1 MRVVHIA
8 AGAGAMYCGACK
20 RDAGLARG
28 LAAMGHDIEV
38 VPIYTPLRV
47 DDIEPP
53 NVGRVRMGGVNV
65 YLQHRIPLLRY
76 TPALLDWFWDT
87 PGVLA
92 AASRFAVRTRAA
104 DVGAMAVQ
112 VLRGM
117 RGTQRK
123 AVNGLIAYLETQP
136 KPDVI
141 SLTNTLLSGMASE
154 IHRRMDVPVVASV
167 QGEDGFVKQMRD
179 PYRARAIEVLRA
191 NAKALDLVLA
201 PCEAYIDRMESFLD
215 VERSRMALVRPGIYA
230 PAYRRPKGARP
241 EGAPIVGFLG
251 AVTFVKGMDL
261 VVEAA
266 GRLRAKG
273 APPFRI
279 LAAGSLLDKR
289 YLKAV
294 ERRAH
299 KLQLDGAFQYCGE
312 LEFAQKVRMLQ
323 TCDIVCLPSRAWECR
338 GMAGLEALAAGCH
351 LVAPN
356 NGIFPELAE
365 ATGNV
370 TTFKPDDYRSLSDA
384 IRQAIKSLPDLGARG
399 ADAADAVTQRYS
411 IEAMAADAQAALI
424 RAQERYVVSRE
435 AREQRRAAAEAA
447 RTEEGAAA
455 DKP

>member
-28 LAAMGHDIEV
+28 LAALGNDVEV

-65 YLQHRIPLLRY
+65 YLQHKVPLLRH
-76 TPALLDWFWDT
+76 TPAFLDWFWDT

-92 AASRFAVRTRAA
+92 AAARFAVRTKAA
-104 DVGAMAVQ
+104 DVGPMAVQ

-141 SLTNTLLSGMASE
+141 SLTNTLLSGMTSE
-154 IHRRMDVPVVASV
+154 MHRRMDVPVVASV

-201 PCEAYIDRMESFLD
+201 PCEAYMDRMETFLD
-215 VERSRMALVRPGIYA
+215 VERSRMALVRPGIHA
-230 PAYRRPKGARP
+230 PAYRRPAGARP
-241 EGAPIVGFLG
+241 DGPPVIGFLG
-251 AVTFVKGMDL
+251 AVTYVKGLDL
-261 VVEAA
+261 VIEAA

-273 APPFRI
+273 APPIRI
-279 LAAGSLLDKR
+279 LAAGSLVDKR

-294 ERRAH
+294 DRRAA
-299 KLQLDGAFQYCGE
+299 KLQVSNTYQYCGE
-312 LEFAQKVRMLQ
+312 LDFTQKVQMLR
-323 TCDIVCLPSRAWECR
+323 TCDIVCLPSRSWECR

-351 LVAPN
+351 LIAPDT
-356 NGIFPELAE
+356 GIFPELAE
-365 ATGNV
+365 VTGNV
-370 TTFKPDDYRSLSDA
+370 TTFKTDDYRSLSEA
-384 IRQAIKSLPDLGARG
+384 IRQAVKSLPELGARG
-399 ADAADAVTQRYS
+399 AAAADAVAQRYS
-411 IEAMAADAQAALI
+411 IEAMASDAQAALI
-424 RAQERYVVSRE
+424 KAQERYVATRE
-435 AREQRRAAAEAA
+435 VREKRRAASEAA
-447 RTEEGAAA
+447 RAEEEKRA
-455 DKP
+455 DRS

>member
-28 LAAMGHDIEV
+28 LAGLGHDVEV

-65 YLQHRIPLLRY
+65 YLQHRIPLLRH
-76 TPALLDWFWDT
+76 TPAFLDWFWDT

-92 AASRFAVRTRAA
+92 AASKFAVRTKAA

-123 AVNGLIAYLETQP
+123 AVNGLIAYLEAQP
-136 KPDVI
+136 KPEVI

-191 NAKALDLVLA
+191 NAKALDLVLC
-201 PCEAYIDRMESFLD
+201 PCEAYMERMESFLD

-241 EGAPIVGFLG
+241 DGPPIVGFLG

-266 GRLRAKG
+266 GRLKAKG
-273 APPFRI
+273 APPIRI

-299 KLQLDGAFQYCGE
+299 KLNLDGVFQYCGE
-312 LEFAQKVRMLQ
+312 LDFAQKVQMLQ

-338 GMAGLEALAAGCH
+338 AMAGLEALAAGCH
-351 LVAPN
+351 LIAPN
-356 NGIFPELAE
+356 SGIFPELAD

-370 TTFKPDDYRSLSDA
+370 TTFKSDDYRSLSDA
-384 IRQAIKSLPDLGARG
+384 IRQAVKGLPELGARG

-411 IEAMAADAQAALI
+411 IEAMATDAQAALVK
-424 RAQERYVVSRE
+424 AKERYVVTRE
-435 AREQRRAAAEAA
+435 LREQRRAASEAATAEAES
-447 RTEEGAAA
+447 RTAT
-455 DKP
+455 P